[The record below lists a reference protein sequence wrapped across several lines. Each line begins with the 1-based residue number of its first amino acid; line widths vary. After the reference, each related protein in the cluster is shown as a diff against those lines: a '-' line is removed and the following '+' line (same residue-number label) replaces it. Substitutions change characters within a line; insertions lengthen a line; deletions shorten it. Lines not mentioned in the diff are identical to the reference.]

1 MVSFQVS
8 GQPALRFKVAA
19 RAVLFA
25 GSRRGQVE
33 QPVCR
38 ALVERF
44 RRHGFG
50 FFVGC
55 ATGVDAAFRAA
66 LAHSACG
73 PDEVFVGCAFGQRAR
88 RCRAEGLFASA
99 VMPEGIPANAALA
112 RRTLWLVKRSS
123 LVVLFPER
131 PADRQWGPARG
142 TCFDR
147 VSTML
152 KPLTIGDPHE
162 SLTVCRAYASVPRL
176 GRRMPM
182 KRHDNSQRSSRLAV
196 TQPTTGPRVGAVDR
210 VAALARECSGV
221 RRMRMMRHDDRQRSE
236 GVKRASSADRRAG
249 RGKVHEARIAVDF
262 LSRPW
267 KMVIRVD
274 QMPMERHHDSQRRD
288 RWPVMFGDVRVVDRV
303 AASIASLPR
312 LGFDGSMMKRHD
324 DAPGWRQRSDR
335 LAVTQPIPPSGRAL
349 ARAPVGG
356 GFTVPP

>member
-99 VMPEGIPANAALA
+99 VVPEGIPPNAALA
-112 RRTLWLVKRSS
+112 RRTLWLVKRSCWWCCS
-123 LVVLFPER
+123 PS
-131 PADRQWGPARG
+131 GP
-142 TCFDR
+142 
-147 VSTML
+147 
-152 KPLTIGDPHE
+152 
-162 SLTVCRAYASVPRL
+162 
-176 GRRMPM
+176 
-182 KRHDNSQRSSRLAV
+182 
-196 TQPTTGPRVGAVDR
+196 PTG
-210 VAALARECSGV
+210 SGV
-221 RRMRMMRHDDRQRSE
+221 RARGLPIARRSTTSSRPSWWPHGRLSLRRSVGWRPPTCSPRSTATGWCRTPSATASATTSTEGPDRSIGFPLTGKATPMHNPALADLLGRLPGPPPDQRSNPQPPT
-236 GVKRASSADRRAG
+236 SC
-249 RGKVHEARIAVDF
+249 RGLWAVCQ
-262 LSRPW
+262 P
-267 KMVIRVD
+267 
-274 QMPMERHHDSQRRD
+274 
-288 RWPVMFGDVRVVDRV
+288 
-303 AASIASLPR
+303 
-312 LGFDGSMMKRHD
+312 
-324 DAPGWRQRSDR
+324 WRQGGRHEVE
-335 LAVTQPIPPSGRAL
+335 VTDYGFCRGR
-349 ARAPVGG
+349 
-356 GFTVPP
+356 

>member
-44 RRHGFG
+44 RRHGLG

-99 VMPEGIPANAALA
+99 VMPEGIPANGQRWRGARCGWSSAA
-112 RRTLWLVKRSS
+112 RWWCC
-123 LVVLFPER
+123 FPSGL
-131 PADRQWGPARG
+131 PTGSGVQAPG

-147 VSTML
+147 VST
-152 KPLTIGDPHE
+152 I
-162 SLTVCRAYASVPRL
+162 
-176 GRRMPM
+176 
-182 KRHDNSQRSSRLAV
+182 
-196 TQPTTGPRVGAVDR
+196 
-210 VAALARECSGV
+210 
-221 RRMRMMRHDDRQRSE
+221 
-236 GVKRASSADRRAG
+236 
-249 RGKVHEARIAVDF
+249 
-262 LSRPW
+262 LSRC
-267 KMVIRVD
+267 
-274 QMPMERHHDSQRRD
+274 S
-288 RWPVMFGDVRVVDRV
+288 
-303 AASIASLPR
+303 
-312 LGFDGSMMKRHD
+312 
-324 DAPGWRQRSDR
+324 
-335 LAVTQPIPPSGRAL
+335 
-349 ARAPVGG
+349 
-356 GFTVPP
+356 

>member
-19 RAVLFA
+19 RSVLFA

-55 ATGVDAAFRAA
+55 AAGVDAAFRAA

-73 PDEVFVGCAFGQRAR
+73 PDEVFVGCAFGRRAR

-99 VMPEGIPANAALA
+99 VVPEGIPPNAALA

-147 VSTML
+147 VST
-152 KPLTIGDPHE
+152 I
-162 SLTVCRAYASVPRL
+162 
-176 GRRMPM
+176 
-182 KRHDNSQRSSRLAV
+182 
-196 TQPTTGPRVGAVDR
+196 
-210 VAALARECSGV
+210 
-221 RRMRMMRHDDRQRSE
+221 
-236 GVKRASSADRRAG
+236 
-249 RGKVHEARIAVDF
+249 
-262 LSRPW
+262 LSRC
-267 KMVIRVD
+267 
-274 QMPMERHHDSQRRD
+274 S
-288 RWPVMFGDVRVVDRV
+288 
-303 AASIASLPR
+303 
-312 LGFDGSMMKRHD
+312 
-324 DAPGWRQRSDR
+324 
-335 LAVTQPIPPSGRAL
+335 
-349 ARAPVGG
+349 
-356 GFTVPP
+356 

>member
-99 VMPEGIPANAALA
+99 VVPEGIPAQGSAGAAHAVAGQAQLAGGAVPRAA
-112 RRTLWLVKRSS
+112 RR
-123 LVVLFPER
+123 
-131 PADRQWGPARG
+131 PAVGVRARG
-142 TCFDR
+142 LPIAR
-147 VSTML
+147 RST
-152 KPLTIGDPHE
+152 T
-162 SLTVCRAYASVPRL
+162 
-176 GRRMPM
+176 
-182 KRHDNSQRSSRLAV
+182 SSRLSWWPHGRLSLRRSV
-196 TQPTTGPRVGAVDR
+196 RWRPPTCSPRSTATGWCRTPSATASATTSTEGPDRSIGFPLTGKATPMHSPALADLLGRLPAPLRTREAAHSPRPRVVVCGPYATR
-210 VAALARECSGV
+210 GAREG
-221 RRMRMMRHDDRQRSE
+221 
-236 GVKRASSADRRAG
+236 A
-249 RGKVHEARIAVDF
+249 
-262 LSRPW
+262 
-267 KMVIRVD
+267 
-274 QMPMERHHDSQRRD
+274 
-288 RWPVMFGDVRVVDRV
+288 
-303 AASIASLPR
+303 
-312 LGFDGSMMKRHD
+312 
-324 DAPGWRQRSDR
+324 
-335 LAVTQPIPPSGRAL
+335 T
-349 ARAPVGG
+349 GG
-356 GFTVPP
+356 GHRITDSAAADEAAA

>member
-73 PDEVFVGCAFGQRAR
+73 PEEVFVGCTFGQRAR

-99 VMPEGIPANAALA
+99 VVPEGIPPRAALA

-131 PADRQWGPARG
+131 PADRQWGPGRWQRYLSRHHHPRG
-142 TCFDR
+142 HHRPTVTTCWPAT
-147 VSTML
+147 S
-152 KPLTIGDPHE
+152 
-162 SLTVCRAYASVPRL
+162 AQW
-176 GRRMPM
+176 
-182 KRHDNSQRSSRLAV
+182 RHLRS
-196 TQPTTGPRVGAVDR
+196 G
-210 VAALARECSGV
+210 
-221 RRMRMMRHDDRQRSE
+221 
-236 GVKRASSADRRAG
+236 KRAHWAIQREREG
-249 RGKVHEARIAVDF
+249 P
-262 LSRPW
+262 LS
-267 KMVIRVD
+267 
-274 QMPMERHHDSQRRD
+274 Q
-288 RWPVMFGDVRVVDRV
+288 G
-303 AASIASLPR
+303 LP
-312 LGFDGSMMKRHD
+312 LP
-324 DAPGWRQRSDR
+324 A
-335 LAVTQPIPPSGRAL
+335 
-349 ARAPVGG
+349 
-356 GFTVPP
+356 